1 MGRVIR
7 AQRKGAGS
15 VFKSHNTHRKGAAKL
30 RSLDHS
36 ERHGYI
42 KGVVKTI
49 VHDAGRGAP
58 LASVV
63 FRHPYKY
70 RLQREMFVA
79 TEGMFTGQ
87 FVYCGKSAQLT
98 LGNVLPLGSMPE
110 GTVVC
115 NIESQQGDRGVL
127 AKASGDYATIVA
139 HNREENITR
148 LRLPSGA
155 KKAVC
160 SDCRG
165 ALFALCLHFENRV
178 SSFVLH
184 ALSTR
189 SPGVIRHFVFCGLA
203 FFSGTA
209 VLRKPFSAPVSCL
222 SALIPDVDPSLWGR
236 SRGLSVAC

>member
-165 ALFALCLHFENRV
+165 ALFARLRLCCCSIGLPMCVLFYRFG
-178 SSFVLH
+178 SF
-184 ALSTR
+184 LS
-189 SPGVIRHFVFCGLA
+189 IVFW
-203 FFSGTA
+203 S
-209 VLRKPFSAPVSCL
+209 L
-222 SALIPDVDPSLWGR
+222 SAMSPARFCLL
-236 SRGLSVAC
+236 LLMF